1 MYLPDPLSKE
11 NKGFLLDQENKTE
24 TEVGTYYYSVF
35 LPEDKQPF
43 VGYAF
48 KLEEN
53 KFG

>member
-1 MYLPDPLSKE
+1 MPSPDEVKNTGYLEKTDENGEKEEVEIQFKEDPKL
-11 NKGFLLDQENKTE
+11 
-24 TEVGTYYYSVF
+24 
-35 LPEDKQPF
+35 PF